1 MSGLG
6 AFLGQLRFSQE
17 VDSVPALEPDVDNK
31 DLGDVGDG
39 VQIR

>member
-1 MSGLG
+1 MSGLEL
-6 AFLGQLRFSQE
+6 FLGQLRLAQE
-17 VDSVPALEPDVDNK
+17 ADSVTALEPDVDGK